1 MNNGWLNLALVEINK
16 NLKRVDV
23 SMDQIIF
30 MHKYH
35 SLNQVSKERFYCLK
49 RQFSMLDQI
58 IVKRFRAVLKN
69 QTNFVSYL
77 KFSEDTYYLRMDD
90 IG

>member
-1 MNNGWLNLALVEINK
+1 
-16 NLKRVDV
+16 
-23 SMDQIIF
+23 
-30 MHKYH
+30 
-35 SLNQVSKERFYCLK
+35 
-49 RQFSMLDQI
+49 MLDQI